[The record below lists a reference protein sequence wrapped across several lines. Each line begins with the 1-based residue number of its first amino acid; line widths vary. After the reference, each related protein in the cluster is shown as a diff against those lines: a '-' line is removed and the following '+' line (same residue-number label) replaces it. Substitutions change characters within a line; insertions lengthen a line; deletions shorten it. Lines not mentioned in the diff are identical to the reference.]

1 LAAVT
6 NVVRRDSVFGDKR
19 VVLATVD
26 AAGTGDTYDTQLKLI
41 QGLAVVPPSST
52 AVVASFSGGVVTLAY
67 AGGGA
72 MNGITLMAV
81 GI

>member
-1 LAAVT
+1 
-6 NVVRRDSVFGDKR
+6 VFGDKR

-52 AVVASFSGGVVTLAY
+52 AVVARKPPTGPSSTV
-67 AGGGA
+67 
-72 MNGITLMAV
+72 
-81 GI
+81 